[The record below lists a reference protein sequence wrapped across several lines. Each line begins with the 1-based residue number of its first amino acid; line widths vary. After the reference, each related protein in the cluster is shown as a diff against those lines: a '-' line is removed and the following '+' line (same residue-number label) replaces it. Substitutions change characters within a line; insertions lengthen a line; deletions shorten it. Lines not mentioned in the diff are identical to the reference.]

1 MASHTLRHDSS
12 SSTSSSDAEKLE
24 LNNETIEKS
33 LEMEEENLSN
43 KQEVIS
49 RIQAV
54 YELGKPKVVYLIM
67 FTAVVGMILALSEP
81 MTLQNVVQM
90 AWATLGIGLVSASGA
105 AINHIIDHKVDEKMA
120 RTQGRPLPTGRVSIL
135 FAIVV
140 ALIWLISGEA
150 ILLWQTNALTALL
163 TLISM
168 VGYAFV
174 YTIFLKRT
182 TPMNIVW
189 GGAAGAMPPLLG
201 WVAITGH
208 VSIEAIVLFLII
220 FLWTPP
226 HFWPLA
232 IYRVEEYR
240 KTPYPMLPVTHGI
253 PYTKNRIVFYTV
265 LMFLITLLP
274 SFIGMSGLA
283 YFLSALGLNIL
294 FAFYVY
300 RLYFNQDTKADIKL
314 FAYSIIYLM
323 LIFASLLGDH
333 FIDHQPK
340 LPNILPMS
348 QSVATNDVQSP
359 FVMLKPL
366 DK

>member
-1 MASHTLRHDSS
+1 MASRIHSHDSPS
-12 SSTSSSDAEKLE
+12 NAHPLDTEKLE
-24 LNNETIEKS
+24 SNNETIENS
-33 LEMEEENLSN
+33 LEMEEQNLSKN
-43 KQEVIS
+43 QEVIS
-49 RIQAV
+49 RIRAV

-81 MTLQNVVQM
+81 LTLQNVVQM

-105 AINHIIDHKVDEKMA
+105 AVNHIIDHKVDEKMA
-120 RTQGRPLPTGRVSIL
+120 RTEGRPLPTGRVSIL
-135 FAIVV
+135 FAIFV
-140 ALIWLISGEA
+140 AITWLVSGEA
-150 ILLWQTNALTALL
+150 ILLWQTNFLTALL

-168 VGYAFV
+168 FGYAFV
-174 YTIFLKRT
+174 YTVFLKHT

-201 WVAITGH
+201 WVAMTGQ

-274 SFIGMSGLA
+274 AFIGMSGLA
-283 YFLSALGLNIL
+283 YFLSALGLNVL

-300 RLYFNQDTKADIKL
+300 RLYFNQDAKADIKL

-340 LPNILPMS
+340 LPNLLPIS
-348 QSVATNDVQSP
+348 QSVASNDVQPP
-359 FVMLKPL
+359 FVLVKHL
-366 DK
+366 G

>member
-1 MASHTLRHDSS
+1 MTSHEHPSS
-12 SSTSSSDAEKLE
+12 NIEFSGTVEQELKNENSKTSLDVEKE
-24 LNNETIEKS
+24 S
-33 LEMEEENLSN
+33 LSN
-43 KQEVIS
+43 TQEFIS
-49 RIQAV
+49 RIKAV

-67 FTAVVGMILALSEP
+67 FTAVVGMILALSGSI
-81 MTLQNVVQM
+81 TLKNWIQII
-90 AWATLGIGLVSASGA
+90 WATLGIGLVSASGA

-120 RTQGRPLPTGRVSIL
+120 RTQGRPLPTGRVGIL
-135 FAIVV
+135 FAIFV
-140 ALIWLISGEA
+140 AMIWLIAGEA
-150 ILLWQTNALTALL
+150 ILLWQTNTLTALL

-201 WVAITGH
+201 WVAMTGH

-333 FIDHQPK
+333 FIKHQPK
-340 LPNILPMS
+340 LPNILPIS
-348 QSVATNDVQSP
+348 QSVATSDIQSP
-359 FVMLKPL
+359 FILLKNS